1 MNAVRLGGYQ
11 GDDSILTAGL
21 LHMAQALRSQRPQW
35 IISMEQD
42 VTSRRET
49 ARSLFTSIDCGVR
62 QLGYMASGYLAAKVP
77 ELALLDLPF
86 AIQDRQAAL
95 QNLDGNVGKWLSD
108 CIERRTGYKM
118 LGFWDNGFRH
128 ISNNQRPILSA
139 TDCAGLRIRTLDSE
153 TYRQSLSSLG
163 FSPQSI
169 DVKDFVQAMKAGNVD
184 AQENPLANFALFSVG
199 KYHSHLSLSAHFFG
213 VLLLIC
219 HRPWFEALPAKQQA
233 DLQDAARLATAH
245 QRQLAAAEDAITLAA
260 LQKRGTSV
268 VLPHEIDLA
277 SMHQATQTV
286 RDKTSAQ
293 LPPDQ
298 VRSYVQHLSLNP

>member
-21 LHMAQALRSQRPQW
+21 QHMAAALRSQHPQW

-42 VTSRRET
+42 VTGKGET

-62 QLGYMASGYLAAKVP
+62 QLGYMASGYLAAQVP

-95 QNLDGNVGKWLSD
+95 DNLDGPVGQWLSA

-118 LGFWDNGFRH
+118 LGYWDNGFRH
-128 ISNNQRPILSA
+128 VSNNQRPILSA
-139 TDCAGLRIRTLDSE
+139 ADCIGLRIRTLDSE
-153 TYRQSLSSLG
+153 TYRQSLASLG
-163 FSPQSI
+163 FLPQSI
-169 DVKDFVQAMKAGNVD
+169 DVKDFVQALKAGSVD

-199 KYHSHLSLSAHFFG
+199 KYHAHLSLSAHFFG

-219 HRPWFEALPAKQQA
+219 HRHWFDALPEKQQA
-233 DLQDAARLATAH
+233 DLQDAARHATRH
-245 QRQLAAAEDAITLAA
+245 QRLLAAAEDAITLQA
-260 LQKRGTSV
+260 LQKRGISV
-268 VLPHEIDLA
+268 VLPHEMNIV
-277 SMHQATQTV
+277 SMHAATQGV
-286 RDKTSAQ
+286 RDTVSSV
-293 LPPDQ
+293 LPKDQ
-298 VRSYVQHLSLNP
+298 VRAYVQSLHAHP